1 MSKKDIERLAEKIR
15 MLRNTKKFLEELDV
29 KYNASKKRR

>member
-15 MLRNTKKFLEELDV
+15 KLRNTHKFLEELDS
-29 KYNASKKRR
+29 KYKASKK